1 MTHDFGVNARGITKS
16 WYLELSVGYKPRN
29 WPRKVARFVDKVHL
43 VLKIRFV
50 VKEWNYNTIIVEA
63 GFVVKVGF
71 LMEIQFVAYNS
82 VVEEHWTVVV

>member
-29 WPRKVARFVDKVHL
+29 WPRKWPRKVARFDDKVHL

-63 GFVVKVGF
+63 GFVVKV
-71 LMEIQFVAYNS
+71 
-82 VVEEHWTVVV
+82 